1 MSLLETLPEEYL
13 NVGGAGRGESPPVFV
28 FTSSIFMILQ
38 GFNKARLTFFSFRY
52 QISVFSH
59 GQVILTL

>member
-1 MSLLETLPEEYL
+1 MNIVLGVRL
-13 NVGGAGRGESPPVFV
+13 GGVDPPSVFV